1 VTRNDRI
8 LALIDPA
15 TMRGVEVGPSFAPV
29 LPKST
34 GADVTVVDHA
44 TAAELRAKYEG
55 HGVDVGAIE
64 EVDVIWS
71 GGPLVPALQSRA
83 PFDFIIASHLL
94 EHLPDPIGFLNDCEK
109 LLKPGGLL
117 SLVLPDS
124 RYCFDCLR
132 PTTTIGQWVDA
143 RLGARTQH
151 TPGAVLDH
159 TLHAAQRGA
168 IAWEPG
174 NPTPL
179 TMVHQRDHV
188 DAMLAQAEAGDEY
201 IDIHAWVFTLES
213 FRYLIEMSRT
223 LGYTSFVV
231 ADCADGGSEFF
242 MSLRRPVDATSAEDR
257 AAIFDHRLEAMLGAH
272 RREMLHD
279 TAVGDFAVADKRPP
293 SLWRRV
299 RRLR

>member
-1 VTRNDRI
+1 
-8 LALIDPA
+8 
-15 TMRGVEVGPSFAPV
+15 MRGVEVGPSFAPV
-29 LPKST
+29 LPKSS

-44 TAAELRAKYEG
+44 TAAELRAKYQG
-55 HGVDVGAIE
+55 HGVDVDAIE
-64 EVDVIWS
+64 DVDVIWS
-71 GGPLVPALQSRA
+71 GGPLIPALESRA

-94 EHLPDPIGFLNDCEK
+94 EHLPDPIAFLRDCEA
-109 LLKPGGLL
+109 LLRPGGLL

-143 RLGARTQH
+143 RLGARTIH

-174 NPTPL
+174 SPTPL

-188 DAMLAQAEAGDEY
+188 DAMLAKAEAGEEY
-201 IDIHAWVFTLES
+201 IDVHAWVFTRES
-213 FRYLIEMSRT
+213 FLYLIEMSRT
-223 LGYTSFVV
+223 LGFTSFVV
-231 ADCADGGSEFF
+231 ADHSDGGSEFF
-242 MSLRRPVDATSAEDR
+242 VSLRRAEHAIGADDR
-257 AAIFDHRLEAMLGAH
+257 AAIFERRLATMLGTH
-272 RREMLHD
+272 RSE
-279 TAVGDFAVADKRPP
+279 PP
-293 SLWRRV
+293 SGTTVTESESKGLWRRV